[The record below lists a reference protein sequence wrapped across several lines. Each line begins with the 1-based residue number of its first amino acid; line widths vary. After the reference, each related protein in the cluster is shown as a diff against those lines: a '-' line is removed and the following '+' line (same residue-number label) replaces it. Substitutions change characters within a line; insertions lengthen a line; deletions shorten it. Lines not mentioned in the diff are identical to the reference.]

1 MLNYLHILHFHLN
14 HATNKHVVPLIL
26 GHLSDMKPYPAGQRL
41 LKLLCMDLNDTSLYR
56 GWRKLAFGAYGTI
69 YECHTE
75 LAHPQEVA
83 IKVAPFKESIYD
95 RCVLHDIFAEI
106 TCLEYFRLQPN
117 VTTLFDYGVAK
128 GQYYIVMKKYKMSLK
143 KWREEQ
149 TKGLADNLP
158 SLPRDL
164 PQGSHGSEVPAQ
176 QQYHALRLE
185 VRQRPGQLRLHRR
198 RDSSG
203 RERPAVHYIGGL
215 RRMQVASC
223 TTEYS

>member
-1 MLNYLHILHFHLN
+1 MTIADGMLNYLHILHFHLN

-83 IKVAPFKESIYD
+83 IKVAPFKASIYD

-128 GQYYIVMKKYKMSLK
+128 GQYYIVMKKYKMSLRR
-143 KWREEQ
+143 WREEQ
-149 TKGLADNLP
+149 TKGLDHNLP
-158 SLPRDL
+158 LYLEIFHKVLMAVRCLHNNNITHYDL
-164 PQGSHGSEVPAQ
+164 KCDNVLVNFDCTEGETPTAGS
-176 QQYHALRLE
+176 
-185 VRQRPGQLRLHRR
+185 GQLFITLA
-198 RDSSG
+198 DFG
-203 RERPAVHYIGGL
+203 E
-215 RRMQVASC
+215 C
-223 TTEYS
+223 K